1 MGQNSR
7 RTGSAIAR
15 RESAERQDMAV
26 SGSSEDVS
34 SALMVRADGDEFRG
48 NDALFQ
54 ALLNG
59 ANVPCAAQMSGIS
72 ERTVFRRM
80 ADPAFKQSLEN
91 ARELVRDSILS
102 RLIDAAGD
110 AVDTLWHLQE
120 NEDPR
125 IRMAASKSLLD
136 ALIKMQN
143 ASPKTSTS
151 VRYSVEQTK
160 DG

>member
-1 MGQNSR
+1 
-7 RTGSAIAR
+7 
-15 RESAERQDMAV
+15 MAV

-48 NDALFQ
+48 KDALFQ

-91 ARELVRDSILS
+91 ARELIRDSTLS
-102 RLIDAAGD
+102 RLIDSAGD

-151 VRYSVEQTK
+151 VRYSVEKTK

>member
-1 MGQNSR
+1 MKRFPFLISLAA
-7 RTGSAIAR
+7 T
-15 RESAERQDMAV
+15 V
-26 SGSSEDVS
+26 VW
-34 SALMVRADGDEFRG
+34 
-48 NDALFQ
+48 
-54 ALLNG
+54 LLPVAGPFTAPAG
-59 ANVPCAAQMSGIS
+59 A
-72 ERTVFRRM
+72 
-80 ADPAFKQSLEN
+80 
-91 ARELVRDSILS
+91 SI
-102 RLIDAAGD
+102 ITTGD

-151 VRYSVEQTK
+151 VRYSVEKTK